1 MSIQRHPGYVKKFVE
16 FQSHLMSARQAQRRL
31 DVALRSRSTSPV
43 ELQRLQ
49 EQAEIAWTKSDRSGS
64 EFARAKMVPAGAAA

>member
-1 MSIQRHPGYVKKFVE
+1 MSINRQPGYVKKFVE
-16 FQSHLMSARQAQRRL
+16 FQHHLMTARQAQRRL
-31 DVALRSRSTSPV
+31 DTALRCRHTSHV

-64 EFARAKMVPAGAAA
+64 EFARAKVAPSGALA